1 MTSVFSLLDERI
13 RSLLK
18 EKGIKEPTEIQRK
31 AIPVILDGK
40 HVLLIAPT
48 GLGKT
53 EAALLPVFNEFLK
66 TESKGEGVSIV
77 YITPLRA
84 LNRDMLRRTMEWGR
98 KLGVSVS
105 VRHGDTSQ
113 SERARQV
120 RKPPDMLITTPETFQ
135 ILFVGKRLRG
145 HLKTVRWV
153 VVDEIHELAG
163 EERGAQ
169 LAVGLERLEELTGE
183 DGHSFQRIGLSAT
196 VGSPSEVAR
205 FLGGVNEDGS
215 FRRVVV
221 VETDV
226 SKRMKLDVEFVRGE
240 KRDVDEAFGLSVEP
254 GVFASLRRCRELIEE
269 HKATLLFVN
278 TRDSAEVLGSRFHLW
293 DKGFAVDVHHG
304 SLSKYSRVEAEE
316 KFRSGE
322 LKGLIC
328 TSSLELG
335 IDVGLADFVI
345 QYTSPRQVTR
355 LVQRV
360 GRSGHMVGKV
370 SRGKVIALSAEDFL
384 ESVVVARRAL
394 NGELEELRVRK
405 NPYVV
410 LAHQVI
416 SLAVEYKR
424 IDVKRVY
431 RMVKRAYPFSDL
443 SWEGFLSVV
452 DQLKDERRIN
462 VYGGSVVG
470 RVKSRLYF
478 IDNISMIPD
487 EKSYAVVDITSG
499 RRVGVL
505 DESFVVNNGYEG
517 ASFILQGRPWRV
529 VRVEEDSVL
538 VTPVKEIGVI
548 PSWVGEDIPV
558 PFEVAQEVG
567 WLRKVLMKGKKEV
580 EGYPCNKQD
589 FKRVVE
595 ELGNVEGFVVPSDD
609 VVTVESKGNVLVI
622 NACFGTKVN
631 ETLGRLVSSLL
642 AQKHGESVRMGSDP
656 YRIVLEF
663 SGRVRVEDVKSL
675 LFSIEPEAVEYL
687 LRVILKNSSFI
698 KWYLV
703 HIGKKFGALSKDF
716 DATSVGVK
724 RLFELFEDSV
734 VLEETLNKILWDRM
748 DVENTMDVLR
758 RIKKGEI
765 RVVKQ
770 GFSVFSNIGFEVSR
784 GLAVPQ
790 RAESVILE
798 MLEKRLDEHRI
809 LLLCLNCFHSWR
821 STVKRAG
828 VHPTCSRCGA
838 LRVAVVRDEEVSVVK
853 KRNLGEDERMVV
865 KRLGTNA
872 SLVLSYGRFALL
884 ALAARGVGPVTAA
897 RILRR
902 YRFQELVSSEEV
914 RKRFLKDIWRA
925 ELQYAETRGF
935 WDRD

>member
-609 VVTVESKGNVLVI
+609 VVTVESKGNVLV
-622 NACFGTKVN
+622 
-631 ETLGRLVSSLL
+631 
-642 AQKHGESVRMGSDP
+642 
-656 YRIVLEF
+656 
-663 SGRVRVEDVKSL
+663 
-675 LFSIEPEAVEYL
+675 
-687 LRVILKNSSFI
+687 
-698 KWYLV
+698 
-703 HIGKKFGALSKDF
+703 
-716 DATSVGVK
+716 
-724 RLFELFEDSV
+724 
-734 VLEETLNKILWDRM
+734 
-748 DVENTMDVLR
+748 
-758 RIKKGEI
+758 
-765 RVVKQ
+765 
-770 GFSVFSNIGFEVSR
+770 
-784 GLAVPQ
+784 
-790 RAESVILE
+790 
-798 MLEKRLDEHRI
+798 
-809 LLLCLNCFHSWR
+809 
-821 STVKRAG
+821 
-828 VHPTCSRCGA
+828 
-838 LRVAVVRDEEVSVVK
+838 
-853 KRNLGEDERMVV
+853 
-865 KRLGTNA
+865 
-872 SLVLSYGRFALL
+872 
-884 ALAARGVGPVTAA
+884 
-897 RILRR
+897 
-902 YRFQELVSSEEV
+902 
-914 RKRFLKDIWRA
+914 
-925 ELQYAETRGF
+925 
-935 WDRD
+935 